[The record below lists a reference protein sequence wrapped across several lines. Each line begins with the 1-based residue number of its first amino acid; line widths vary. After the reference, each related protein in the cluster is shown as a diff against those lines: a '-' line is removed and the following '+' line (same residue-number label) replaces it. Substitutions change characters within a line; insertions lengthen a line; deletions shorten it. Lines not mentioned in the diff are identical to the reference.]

1 MAASNPLYV
10 FPPPLLLQSL
20 DPPLGYNSSLLLNL
34 MLALY
39 SLLFRYTLNDMASVV
54 KYLLIAALLLSQ
66 VGPSQQDARAVV
78 EWTAHAAVKWY
89 PTIKSV
95 YRIYDNTRWALNLV
109 EFLWTG
115 PSHSAVL
122 TWLVKNPPPL
132 LTELMPR
139 ILLDYLV
146 QFCDY
151 YNLPICTNSVKF
163 LQYVV

>member
-1 MAASNPLYV
+1 
-10 FPPPLLLQSL
+10 
-20 DPPLGYNSSLLLNL
+20 
-34 MLALY
+34 
-39 SLLFRYTLNDMASVV
+39 MASVV

-78 EWTAHAAVKWY
+78 EWTAHTAAKWH
-89 PTIKSV
+89 PTTKIV
-95 YRIYDNTRWALNLV
+95 YRVYDNTRWALNLV

-139 ILLDYLV
+139 ILLDYLA